1 MHRKRIGAL
10 AALQDGLRDHV
21 VGEGVHLWPWCG
33 AAGAGERSDNSDR
46 VVARRSGGAADA
58 VAVAGSVW
66 SDPTSVFALWPLG
79 GTMRAMRV
87 TAVATGRLSSGASLI
102 SH

>member
-33 AAGAGERSDNSDR
+33 R
-46 VVARRSGGAADA
+46 
-58 VAVAGSVW
+58 W
-66 SDPTSVFALWPLG
+66 
-79 GTMRAMRV
+79 RAKR
-87 TAVATGRLSSGASLI
+87 
-102 SH
+102 